1 MKRLLALGFLLG
13 LIALAVPATAADDDD
28 DKAAAKEAL
37 KELQDF
43 IGGWKGN
50 GGPDKP
56 RPGPRDTV
64 WSEKV
69 SWSWR
74 FKGDDAWLTM
84 AVKDGKVFKAGELRY
99 LPDKKVYQM
108 TVTDQDDKKLVF
120 EGKLRGEVLTL
131 ERVDPDSKATQRITM
146 NTAAEGVRFIY
157 RVAHKDDGST
167 VWKKDYLV
175 ACTKEGESLGKAEK
189 KNICVVSG
197 GVGTMPVSYK
207 GETYYVCCSGC
218 ADAFK
223 ENPEKYIAEFKAKKA
238 GKK

>member
-99 LPDKKVYQM
+99 
-108 TVTDQDDKKLVF
+108 
-120 EGKLRGEVLTL
+120 
-131 ERVDPDSKATQRITM
+131 
-146 NTAAEGVRFIY
+146 
-157 RVAHKDDGST
+157 
-167 VWKKDYLV
+167 
-175 ACTKEGESLGKAEK
+175 
-189 KNICVVSG
+189 
-197 GVGTMPVSYK
+197 
-207 GETYYVCCSGC
+207 
-218 ADAFK
+218 
-223 ENPEKYIAEFKAKKA
+223 
-238 GKK
+238 